1 MHAQRLKIYRSSL
14 FLSLFSTTFLFHSTW
29 TTQATNKALIIKL
42 LSMLLFYIWSCRNM
56 YSFQLF
62 GYDKY
67 CAMQQKYR
75 VSENELIAS
84 SSKMGWIGAILGM
97 MIFTHKIQKIH
108 FLVKIAEEAAL
119 SFVLVIILLL
129 ARNYVESVY

>member
-1 MHAQRLKIYRSSL
+1 
-14 FLSLFSTTFLFHSTW
+14 
-29 TTQATNKALIIKL
+29 
-42 LSMLLFYIWSCRNM
+42 MLLFYIWSCRNM